1 MDALTHTAFAAKRVA
16 VPHTGGVSGGDVLK
30 YQNGFNFFTDF
41 GKKTN
46 RRRNETILR
55 AALKFHFDCAL
66 RLFPDRSDRIKFG
79 VSYNMQSTVGVS
91 NAL

>member
-41 GKKTN
+41 GKKLIDDEM
-46 RRRNETILR
+46 RP
-55 AALKFHFDCAL
+55 FCAL
-66 RLFPDRSDRIKFG
+66 R
-79 VSYNMQSTVGVS
+79 
-91 NAL
+91 